1 MNRRR
6 QLKALLAA
14 ACAAPLYSLAQT
26 GTAARRIGVLMSSN
40 ESLAGPLLQSFI
52 SGLADHGYVAGKNLT
67 IDVRFADGDL
77 GRLPALAAQLI
88 ALKPDV
94 LAGIEAPALAL
105 RALTKTIPIVLI
117 AGGNPVT
124 SGLVQ
129 SLARPGTN
137 VTGTSLMLDELTGKH
152 VELLAEM
159 VPKMT
164 RVALLYYDAPSG
176 DGLAALARQAEA
188 SARAVATAKRLTLTP
203 AGAHDA
209 TSLQR
214 AFGQIESARAQGVV
228 YVAAGGL
235 LPLRDAI
242 LAHCLRLRLPSIS
255 AALGWADAG
264 GLLAYGANFSDT
276 YRYSAKFAARIF
288 KGTRP
293 ADLPVEQTREF
304 EMALNLKTARALG
317 LPVPGSMMVRAQRL
331 IE

>member
-1 MNRRR
+1 MRRR
-6 QLKALLAA
+6 DSLIAMAA
-14 ACAAPLYSLAQT
+14 AALAGVAPAVAQT
-26 GTAARRIGVLMSSN
+26 GTAARRIGILMSSH
-40 ESLAGPLLQSFI
+40 EALAGPAVQSFI

-94 LAGIEAPALAL
+94 LAGIEAPALAF
-105 RALTKTIPIVLI
+105 RAHTKTIPIVLI

-242 LAHCLRLRLPSIS
+242 LRTACACVCPRSARRWAGPMPAACSPTAPIFPTPIATPPNSPHAFSRAPGPPTCRWNKPASSRWRSIEKPRARS
-255 AALGWADAG
+255 AC
-264 GLLAYGANFSDT
+264 
-276 YRYSAKFAARIF
+276 RC
-288 KGTRP
+288 
-293 ADLPVEQTREF
+293 
-304 EMALNLKTARALG
+304 
-317 LPVPGSMMVRAQRL
+317 PGR
-331 IE
+331 